1 MLVGGNS
8 AGANFFAALA
18 GAFMYFA
25 TLTEVPILQGLIGA
39 GMGMGPALALLLAG
53 PALSLPSMLVI
64 NSIIGIKKTAVYIV
78 LVVLLSTLAGMIF
91 GMITS

>member
-1 MLVGGNS
+1 
-8 AGANFFAALA
+8 
-18 GAFMYFA
+18 
-25 TLTEVPILQGLIGA
+25 
-39 GMGMGPALALLLAG
+39 
-53 PALSLPSMLVI
+53 MLVI

>member
-1 MLVGGNS
+1 
-8 AGANFFAALA
+8 
-18 GAFMYFA
+18 
-25 TLTEVPILQGLIGA
+25 
-39 GMGMGPALALLLAG
+39 
-53 PALSLPSMLVI
+53 LPSMLVI